1 MNTDIQHNH
10 GSGNWVA
17 FLFGAIFNLIVTITY
32 RGLIEYA
39 IYSLVGSV
47 IAGAVWLFYKKIGD
61 RLGLG
66 TKKENPL
73 DKLIDKPNQ
82 NGHAKD

>member
-17 FLFGAIFNLIVTITY
+17 LLFGAIFNLIVSITY
-32 RGLIEYA
+32 QGLIEYG

-47 IAGAVWLFYKKIGD
+47 IAGAVWLFYKKLAD
-61 RLGLG
+61 RMGLG
-66 TKKENPL
+66 SKKENPL
-73 DKLIDKPNQ
+73 DKLIDKQNQ
-82 NGHAKD
+82 NNHAQN